1 MGGIETAIQIQNKKI
16 RLIKNT
22 KNTEKN
28 QTYLELN
35 YFDYWSLNFY
45 LFYELFSMIATDD
58 VDTYSSL
65 EELR

>member
-1 MGGIETAIQIQNKKI
+1 MGGIETTIQIQNKKI

-22 KNTEKN
+22 KNTEI
-28 QTYLELN
+28 YLELN

-45 LFYELFSMIATDD
+45 LFEELFSMIATEDL
-58 VDTYSSL
+58 DTYSSL

>member
-1 MGGIETAIQIQNKKI
+1 M
-16 RLIKNT
+16 KNT

-28 QTYLELN
+28 QIYLELN

-45 LFYELFSMIATDD
+45 LFEELFSMIATED